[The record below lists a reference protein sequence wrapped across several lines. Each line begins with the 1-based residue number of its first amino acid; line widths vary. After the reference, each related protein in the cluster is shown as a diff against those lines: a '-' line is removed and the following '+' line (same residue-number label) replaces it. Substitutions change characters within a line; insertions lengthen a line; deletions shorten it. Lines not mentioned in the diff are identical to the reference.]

1 VIRTIQDDGDE
12 TPVGVLNVD
21 ERVLVDGDIE
31 NAEEEVRRAVE
42 KEVVSELVRVTNLD
56 DVFQTQVPEVVQEIR
71 RQIEEE

>member
-1 VIRTIQDDGDE
+1 MIRTIQDDGDE

>member
-1 VIRTIQDDGDE
+1 IQDDGDE